1 MNKVL
6 AIILLINLNNNVSG
20 QVPPSSAHYICYK
33 ISDQINIDGKLNE
46 PSWKLAQWS
55 DPFLD
60 IEGPGKPR
68 PTEQTHIKMLWDDS
82 NLYIG
87 ARIETKNI
95 WATLTQHDGIVYHD
109 NDFEIFINPDGNN
122 YNYGEMEFNA
132 LGTLMD
138 IFLEK
143 PYRDGGFPIFGWE
156 CKGAQYAISYEGTI
170 NKPSDVDTA
179 WNIEIRILLSSLI
192 DLESGKKPPAAG
204 TQWRINFSRVQWNV
218 KIENNSYTKL
228 PEPEHNWVWSPQWAI
243 DMHRPEYWGYLQF
256 SSKKVGTVED
266 AFLTDTN
273 WAIKMQLMSVYYAER
288 LYYKTAHQ
296 FTGDFSQLKLPEYVA
311 LNNLSLQSDGDQFT
325 LRATGSDKVFSI
337 DQAGLLMIQ

>member
-20 QVPPSSAHYICYK
+20 QVPPSPAHYICYK

-55 DPFLD
+55 DSFLD

-156 CKGAQYAISYEGTI
+156 CKGTQYAISYEGTI

-179 WNIEIRILLSSLI
+179 WNIEIRIPLSSLI
-192 DLESGKKPPAAG
+192 DLERGKKPPAAG

-288 LYYKTAHQ
+288 LYYKTAHR

-325 LRATGSDKVFSI
+325 VRTTRSDKVFSI
-337 DQAGLLMIQ
+337 DQAGLIMIQ